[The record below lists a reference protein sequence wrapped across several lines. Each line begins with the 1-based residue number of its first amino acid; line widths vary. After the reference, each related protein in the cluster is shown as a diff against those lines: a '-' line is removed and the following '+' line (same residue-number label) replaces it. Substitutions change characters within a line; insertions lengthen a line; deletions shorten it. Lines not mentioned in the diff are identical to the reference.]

1 MPAIVKPSKI
11 SATFQPHAIE
21 GGNILTVSSYLLFD
35 ISTPYN
41 LLTEQAL
48 WPMVAEQMPD
58 GGIFD
63 KGQLKPRAEMI
74 IAGHALAPNHQPVT
88 GLKVTARFGDRVKR
102 LAVFGNRFWQSTDRG
117 VEISAPEPFDKMPIS
132 ELRAFGGQGHGLNP
146 KGKGHK
152 TRHLIEAGLDAPL
165 PNIEDANRL
174 ILTPEDIPPPTH
186 FGPLGQ
192 DNPQRLKL
200 AGTYDMH
207 WRDHVSPRRPDDYN
221 PLFHFDAPEDQR
233 FASYLSGGEPFSVTG
248 MSRTG
253 RPVEGTL
260 PSFRMRGFIHRPD
273 EDGLTEMAMVCDTV
287 TLFPNVEKAVLT
299 FRGITKCKDRFG
311 DDIGSILLA
320 VEHGSVE
327 ARPPEYYHR
336 VFQLR
341 SDPEDGYKH
350 ALSDF
355 QLMPDTDPEQ
365 RQARRQARLAQARA
379 ERETFIENAN
389 WLTAKTLQD
398 QGLPAE
404 LLPPTA
410 AGAADDIP
418 LVGLPTAEELASGD
432 FDLAELID
440 DIERVESSL
449 TQRAEDE
456 FTRAELTMQALED
469 KLPDEVRGLLPEQRL
484 TNNKSLADYPDFE
497 LDPDI
502 QAALEGDIPVPGDLK
517 HAVNEALA
525 ELETLGDTSDID
537 TRVSEALDAAFNPET
552 KPDETL
558 AKQCALGRARALR
571 LPEGSLLYPIRLELE
586 QNNLADL
593 SLPDFAE
600 DVGSAL
606 PDDLRQ
612 ITDIDVS
619 DLPVNANDADLDLD
633 LPAQM
638 PDSFGPQKVDKTLLA
653 SQTAHAMKS
662 ASGLIAK
669 LNPSLVD
676 ADPGDP
682 LLNLISSLENV
693 PSVGPDE
700 TDLSMEETVRRGCQD
715 LMSSLEESEED
726 LETIL
731 SAGRQKSPEAMF
743 PLEPY
748 LPEAARQIGTMVGEK
763 LAGGHDFKGA
773 DLAGLDLRG
782 LDFSGKDLSGTFFE
796 QADLRGALFT
806 DCRLDGAVFTS
817 ARLEEADFSGCA
829 LTGTNFSGAYLRSAR
844 FSAARLADCM
854 ITQADLSG
862 VTAHGAILS
871 QLTLLDCKL
880 DFADFSGAHI
890 NGLTVIKGAG
900 LCLRFCNA
908 QLDQVVFLDL
918 NLSEADFS
926 CARLNRAAFTKV
938 QAIDADFSRAYLT
951 EAGFHGQCNLTGA
964 RFEAVKAADAS
975 WNDVLLEEALF
986 LRADCNNCLFN
997 KCNMQSVDGRA
1008 ASFKQA
1014 RFLLSDL
1021 KYSDFC
1027 AADFFAAS
1035 LTQCDVRLA
1044 SLRHSNLYAADFM
1057 DAKLTSCDLTNAN
1070 MANSNI
1076 ARPHG
1081 QLVQ

>member
-35 ISTPYN
+35 ISTPYD

-74 IAGHALAPNHQPVT
+74 IAGHALAPNNQPVT
-88 GLKVTARFGDRVKR
+88 GLKVTARCGDLVKR
-102 LAVFGNRFWQSTDRG
+102 LAVFGNRFWQLTDRG
-117 VEISAPEPFDKMPIS
+117 IEISAPEPFDKMPIS
-132 ELRAFGGQGHGLNP
+132 ELRAFGGQGHGPNP

-174 ILTPEDIPPPTH
+174 ILSPDDIPLPAH

-200 AGTYDMH
+200 AGTYDKH
-207 WRDHVSPRRPDDYN
+207 WQDHVSPRRPDDYN

-253 RPVEGTL
+253 RAVEGTL

-273 EDGLTEMAMVCDTV
+273 QDDLTEMAMVCDTV

-320 VEHGSVE
+320 VEHASAE
-327 ARPPEYYHR
+327 ARPPDYYHR

-341 SDPEDGYKH
+341 SDPEAGYKH

-404 LLPPTA
+404 LMPPTE

-440 DIERVESSL
+440 DIEQVESSL
-449 TQRAEDE
+449 LQRAEEE
-456 FTRAELTMQALED
+456 FKRADLTMQALEN
-469 KLPDEVRGLLPEQRL
+469 KVPDEVRGLLPDQLLNGE
-484 TNNKSLADYPDFE
+484 SLDDFPEFE

-502 QAALEGDIPVPGDLK
+502 QAAIQGDLPASNDLK
-517 HAVNEALA
+517 ENINRALA
-525 ELETLGDTSDID
+525 DQAGLGDTPDID
-537 TRVSEALDAAFNPET
+537 AKLTETLDSFFS
-552 KPDETL
+552 PDPRTEDAL
-558 AKQCALGRARALR
+558 AKQCALGQARALR
-571 LPEGSLLYPIRLELE
+571 LPKGSLLHSIRQELE
-586 QNNLADL
+586 QNNLSEM
-593 SLPDFAE
+593 SLPNS
-600 DVGSAL
+600 VGDACSAL

-612 ITDIDVS
+612 MAEIDIK
-619 DLPVNANDADLDLD
+619 DLPLEAHNASPDFDLM
-633 LPAQM
+633 AQG
-638 PDSFGPQKVDKTLLA
+638 PDSVGPQPVDEIRIA
-653 SQTAHAMKS
+653 SQTAAAMKS
-662 ASGLIAK
+662 ASDLASRINPGLVGA
-669 LNPSLVD
+669 D
-676 ADPGDP
+676 ANDP
-682 LLNLISSLENV
+682 LSQLLETLETV
-693 PSVGPDE
+693 SVTQPDD
-700 TDLSMEETVRRGCQD
+700 TDLSMAETIRQKCLD

-726 LETIL
+726 LETVL

-748 LPEAARQIGTMVGEK
+748 LPEAARQIGIMVGEK

-817 ARLEEADFSGCA
+817 ARLEEADFTGCA
-829 LTGTNFSGAYLRSAR
+829 LTGTNFSGANLHCAR

-854 ITQADLSG
+854 ITQANLSG

-871 QLTLLDCKL
+871 QLSLLDCKL

-890 NGLTVIKGAG
+890 NGLTMIKGSG
-900 LCLRFCNA
+900 LGLRFCNA

-951 EAGFHGQCNLTGA
+951 EAGFHGQCNLSGA
-964 RFEAVKAADAS
+964 RFEAVKATDAS

-1021 KYSDFC
+1021 KYSDLC

-1044 SLRHSNLYAADFM
+1044 SLRHANLYAADFM

-1081 QLVQ
+1081 QQVQ